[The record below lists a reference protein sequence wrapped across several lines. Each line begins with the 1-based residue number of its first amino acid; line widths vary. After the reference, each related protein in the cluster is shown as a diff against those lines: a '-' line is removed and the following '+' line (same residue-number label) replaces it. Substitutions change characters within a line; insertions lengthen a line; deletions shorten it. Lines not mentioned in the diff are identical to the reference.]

1 MESGRG
7 DAWSGD
13 AGPTITRVG
22 GALVVTLP
30 RELDDAAVG
39 ALRARVLEQV
49 RRASVPVVV
58 FEASGLDVVDATE
71 FAALASVARAAGW
84 LGARPMLVGLTPGLV
99 RYLIDAEVDTSAF
112 APYGTLDDALAALAA
127 EAAPSVT
134 ADAERNDG
142 PSVPASEPEA

>member
-1 MESGRG
+1 MRPKRTSPTARI
-7 DAWSGD
+7 ASD
-13 AGPTITRVG
+13 AGTGPDLG
-22 GALVVTLP
+22 PGL
-30 RELDDAAVG
+30 
-39 ALRARVLEQV
+39 ARV
-49 RRASVPVVV
+49 
-58 FEASGLDVVDATE
+58 EASGVDVVDAPG
-71 FAALASVARAAGW
+71 FGALAAVARAVGW
-84 LGARPMLVGLTPGLV
+84 LGARSMLVGLTPGLV